1 MRNLL
6 FVLVLLFFVSCTKTL
21 YVPVENTKIE
31 YQDKIVESRD
41 SIYLKDSIIIFVKG
55 DTVFKDR
62 YKTKLVYKERID
74 TFTYIKVDTISK
86 PVIIEKE
93 KKIGFVQQTINYISY
108 FALIILIGILIFY
121 FIRSKFLWYYIITIL
136 YYE

>member
-41 SIYLKDSIIIFVKG
+41 SIYLKDSVIIFIKG

-62 YKTKLVYKERID
+62 YKTKLVYKEKID

-121 FIRSKFLWYYIITIL
+121 FIKSKFL
-136 YYE
+136 

>member
-31 YQDKIVESRD
+31 YQDKIVDSRD
-41 SIYLKDSIIIFVKG
+41 SIYLKDSVIIFIKG

-121 FIRSKFLWYYIITIL
+121 FIKSKFL
-136 YYE
+136 

>member
-41 SIYLKDSIIIFVKG
+41 SIYLKDSVIIFVKG

-121 FIRSKFLWYYIITIL
+121 FIKSKFL
-136 YYE
+136 

>member
-31 YQDKIVESRD
+31 YQDKIIESRD
-41 SIYLKDSIIIFVKG
+41 SIYLKDSVIIFIKG

-121 FIRSKFLWYYIITIL
+121 FIRSKFL
-136 YYE
+136 

>member
-1 MRNLL
+1 MRHLL

-41 SIYLKDSIIIFVKG
+41 SIYLKDSVIIFIKG

-121 FIRSKFLWYYIITIL
+121 FIKSKFL
-136 YYE
+136 

>member
-31 YQDKIVESRD
+31 YQDKIIESKD
-41 SIYLKDSIIIFVKG
+41 SIYLKDSVIIFIKG

-121 FIRSKFLWYYIITIL
+121 FIKSKFL
-136 YYE
+136 

>member
-41 SIYLKDSIIIFVKG
+41 SIYLKDSVIIFIKG

-74 TFTYIKVDTISK
+74 SFTYIKVDTISK

-93 KKIGFVQQTINYISY
+93 KKIGFIQQTINYISY

-121 FIRSKFLWYYIITIL
+121 FIKSKFL
-136 YYE
+136 

>member
-31 YQDKIVESRD
+31 YQDKIVESKD
-41 SIYLKDSIIIFVKG
+41 SIYLKDSVIIFING
-55 DTVFKDR
+55 DTVFKNR

-86 PVIIEKE
+86 PVIIDK
-93 KKIGFVQQTINYISY
+93 
-108 FALIILIGILIFY
+108 
-121 FIRSKFLWYYIITIL
+121 
-136 YYE
+136 

>member
-41 SIYLKDSIIIFVKG
+41 SIYLKDSVIIFIKG

-93 KKIGFVQQTINYISY
+93 KKIGFIQQTINYISY

-121 FIRSKFLWYYIITIL
+121 FIRSKFL
-136 YYE
+136 

>member
-31 YQDKIVESRD
+31 YQDRIVESKD
-41 SIYLKDSIIIFVKG
+41 SIYLKDSIIIFIKG
-55 DTVFKDR
+55 DTVIQDR
-62 YKTKLVYKERID
+62 YKTKIIYKERVD
-74 TFTYIKVDTISK
+74 TFTYIKTDTISK

-108 FALIILIGILIFY
+108 LSLIILIGILIYY
-121 FIRSKFLWYYIITIL
+121 FIKHDTRCS
-136 YYE
+136 

>member
-31 YQDKIVESRD
+31 YQDKIVESKD
-41 SIYLKDSIIIFVKG
+41 SIYLKDSVIIFIKG

-121 FIRSKFLWYYIITIL
+121 FIKSKFL
-136 YYE
+136 

>member
-31 YQDKIVESRD
+31 YQDKIVESKD
-41 SIYLKDSIIIFVKG
+41 SIYLKDSVIIFIKG

-108 FALIILIGILIFY
+108 FALIILIGILIYY
-121 FIRSKFLWYYIITIL
+121 FIKSKLL
-136 YYE
+136 

>member
-31 YQDKIVESRD
+31 YQDKIIESKD
-41 SIYLKDSIIIFVKG
+41 SIYLKDSIIIFIKG

-121 FIRSKFLWYYIITIL
+121 FIKSKFL
-136 YYE
+136 

>member
-31 YQDKIVESRD
+31 YQDKIVESKD
-41 SIYLKDSIIIFVKG
+41 SIYLKDSVIIFIKG

-62 YKTKLVYKERID
+62 YKTKLVYKEKID

-121 FIRSKFLWYYIITIL
+121 FIKSKFL
-136 YYE
+136 

>member
-31 YQDKIVESRD
+31 YQDKIVESKD
-41 SIYLKDSIIIFVKG
+41 SIYLKDSVIIFIKG

-121 FIRSKFLWYYIITIL
+121 FIRSKFL
-136 YYE
+136 

>member
-31 YQDKIVESRD
+31 YQDKIIESKD
-41 SIYLKDSIIIFVKG
+41 SIYLKDSVIIFIKG

-93 KKIGFVQQTINYISY
+93 KKISFVQQTINYISY

-121 FIRSKFLWYYIITIL
+121 FIKSKFL
-136 YYE
+136 

>member
-41 SIYLKDSIIIFVKG
+41 SIYLKDSVIIFIKG

-93 KKIGFVQQTINYISY
+93 KKIGFVQQTINYVSY

-121 FIRSKFLWYYIITIL
+121 FIKSKFL
-136 YYE
+136 

>member
-41 SIYLKDSIIIFVKG
+41 SIYLKDSVIIFIKG

-121 FIRSKFLWYYIITIL
+121 FIKSKFL
-136 YYE
+136 

>member
-41 SIYLKDSIIIFVKG
+41 SIYLKDSVIIFIKG

-121 FIRSKFLWYYIITIL
+121 FIRSKFL
-136 YYE
+136 

>member
-31 YQDKIVESRD
+31 YQDKIVESKD
-41 SIYLKDSIIIFVKG
+41 SIYLKDSVIIFIKG
-55 DTVFKDR
+55 DTVFKNR

-93 KKIGFVQQTINYISY
+93 KKIDFVQQTINYISY

-121 FIRSKFLWYYIITIL
+121 FIKSKFL
-136 YYE
+136 

>member
-41 SIYLKDSIIIFVKG
+41 SIYLKDSVIIFIKG

-62 YKTKLVYKERID
+62 YKTKLVYKERIY

-121 FIRSKFLWYYIITIL
+121 FIKSKFL
-136 YYE
+136 

>member
-41 SIYLKDSIIIFVKG
+41 SIYLKDSVIIFIKG

-93 KKIGFVQQTINYISY
+93 KKISFVQQTINYISY

-121 FIRSKFLWYYIITIL
+121 FIKSNLL
-136 YYE
+136 

>member
-41 SIYLKDSIIIFVKG
+41 SIYLKDSVIVFIKG

-121 FIRSKFLWYYIITIL
+121 FIKSKLL
-136 YYE
+136 

>member
-41 SIYLKDSIIIFVKG
+41 SIYLKDSVIIFIKG

-108 FALIILIGILIFY
+108 FAFIILIGILIFY
-121 FIRSKFLWYYIITIL
+121 FIKSKFL
-136 YYE
+136 

>member
-31 YQDKIVESRD
+31 YQDKIVESKD
-41 SIYLKDSIIIFVKG
+41 SIYLKDSVIIFIKG

-93 KKIGFVQQTINYISY
+93 KKISFVQQTINYISY

-121 FIRSKFLWYYIITIL
+121 FIKSKFL
-136 YYE
+136 

>member
-41 SIYLKDSIIIFVKG
+41 SIYLKDSVIIFIKG

-108 FALIILIGILIFY
+108 FALIILIVILIFY
-121 FIRSKFLWYYIITIL
+121 FIRSKFL
-136 YYE
+136 

>member
-41 SIYLKDSIIIFVKG
+41 SIYLKDSVIVFIKG

-121 FIRSKFLWYYIITIL
+121 FIKSKFL
-136 YYE
+136 

>member
-41 SIYLKDSIIIFVKG
+41 SIYLKDSVIIFIKG

-121 FIRSKFLWYYIITIL
+121 FIRSKIL
-136 YYE
+136 